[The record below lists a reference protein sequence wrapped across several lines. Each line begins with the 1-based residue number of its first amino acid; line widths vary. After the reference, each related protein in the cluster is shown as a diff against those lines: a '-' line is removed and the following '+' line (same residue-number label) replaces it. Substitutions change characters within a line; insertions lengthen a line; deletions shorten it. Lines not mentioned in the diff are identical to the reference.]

1 MGKNLDVR
9 EGRTEGAAAA
19 GERRDLPAEN
29 KMGVMPVNRLLISM
43 SLPMM
48 VSMLV
53 QALYNIV
60 DSMFVA
66 RLSENALTAVS
77 LAFPAQ
83 SLMIAVGTGT
93 GVGINALLSKSLG
106 EKNFELANKTADNG
120 VFLAVM
126 SFLAFALGGIF
137 LTRPFFLLQTGN
149 AAIVE
154 DGVSYLTICCVCSF
168 GLFGQVTLEKLL
180 QSTGRTFYTMIT
192 QGTGAIINIILDPIM
207 IFGLLG
213 CPRMGVAGAAVAT
226 VIGQIVAAALAL
238 WFNLRKNHEIALSR
252 RILRPEGRIVRKIYS
267 VGLPSIVMASIG
279 SVMTFGMNKILGAF
293 NSTAVAVFSA
303 YFKLES
309 FIFMPV
315 FGLNNGIVPII
326 AYNYGARKPDRIR
339 AAAKLGFLY
348 GAAIMAVGVLLFW
361 LIPGRL
367 LGIFNA
373 SDYMLEIGIP
383 ALRLIS
389 LSFLPAAFGIV
400 TSSVCQAL
408 GHGVLS
414 LIVSVLR
421 QLVLILPVSWLLGH
435 FVGLSAVW
443 AAFPFAEVFSFLLS
457 AVFMG
462 YMFKTVV
469 RPLEQPEP

>member
-213 CPRMGVAGAAVAT
+213 CPRMDWNV
-226 VIGQIVAAALAL
+226 
-238 WFNLRKNHEIALSR
+238 
-252 RILRPEGRIVRKIYS
+252 
-267 VGLPSIVMASIG
+267 
-279 SVMTFGMNKILGAF
+279 
-293 NSTAVAVFSA
+293 
-303 YFKLES
+303 
-309 FIFMPV
+309 
-315 FGLNNGIVPII
+315 
-326 AYNYGARKPDRIR
+326 
-339 AAAKLGFLY
+339 
-348 GAAIMAVGVLLFW
+348 
-361 LIPGRL
+361 
-367 LGIFNA
+367 
-373 SDYMLEIGIP
+373 
-383 ALRLIS
+383 
-389 LSFLPAAFGIV
+389 
-400 TSSVCQAL
+400 
-408 GHGVLS
+408 
-414 LIVSVLR
+414 
-421 QLVLILPVSWLLGH
+421 
-435 FVGLSAVW
+435 
-443 AAFPFAEVFSFLLS
+443 
-457 AVFMG
+457 
-462 YMFKTVV
+462 
-469 RPLEQPEP
+469 